1 MGTTS
6 AIHAAYMLAG
16 EISKLGNGEHPARA
30 LEAFEAALRPAIEK
44 VQSEPDYP
52 WVVHPTSAWHRWML
66 QNTMWA
72 VTKIVQIPFV
82 ATRMLK
88 SRQDHF
94 TVPEYPNLDRR
105 ERDE

>member
-1 MGTTS
+1 
-6 AIHAAYMLAG
+6 
-16 EISKLGNGEHPARA
+16 
-30 LEAFEAALRPAIEK
+30 
-44 VQSEPDYP
+44 
-52 WVVHPTSAWHRWML
+52 
-66 QNTMWA
+66 MWA